1 MRSTRDIIIEVKEG
15 QPVSEDELR
24 IAVLVMSVVDA
35 FTWRELYDLI
45 EVIEQDKPG
54 QAATKAAFAK
64 SILERMFQAKRED
77 PEKWLAPVRGDKRAR
92 WAKISKNVLE
102 KIEQGIG
109 EPASAEEAKPK
120 ASIREPKAMPGTPP
134 ATDLEATEKA
144 THKRGRGRKANRG
157 RGRKA
162 NE

>member
-1 MRSTRDIIIEVKEG
+1 MRSTRDIIVAVKEG

-54 QAATKAAFAK
+54 QAAAKAAFAK

-77 PEKWLAPVRGDKRAR
+77 PAKWLGPLRGVAEKGR
-92 WAKISKNVLE
+92 WQKISKKLLE
-102 KIEQGIG
+102 KIEQEMG

-120 ASIREPKAMPGTPP
+120 AGVREPKAMPGTPP

-144 THKRGRGRKANRG
+144 THKKGRGRKATD
-157 RGRKA
+157 
-162 NE
+162 